1 MRSRPSH
8 HARARV
14 VALVALVAAVLGAVP
29 AGGLAAQQP
38 PHPVPATPG
47 PQAPAHELLINRVV
61 AVVGQR
67 PILLSEVMEY
77 INAQRGAGLEVP
89 ADSAAYV
96 ALMKSMM
103 DRIIDDEVLVGAA
116 RQYKIEATDAEVQ
129 GQVEKFL
136 KDVRGRFKTEPEY
149 RSALKASG
157 FGNESE
163 FRKFRVE
170 QDKRELLMQ
179 RSMDSLRAHGRM
191 SAPVN
196 VTEEDIN
203 AAFAMAKDKIGKRP
217 ATVSFRQI
225 VVPPRPNPDA
235 RKAAMAKAESLLV
248 ELEKGGDFEKIA
260 KRESMDP
267 GTRDVGGDLGWN
279 RVGQMVPAFDRAMF
293 SLRPGQ
299 ISPIVETPFGFH
311 IIKVDRVQPKEV
323 RARHIL
329 IAPHL
334 DSADVVRAH
343 VVADSVLRLW
353 KAHTLPFDSL
363 VARYHD
369 DSELQGFPDGYPV
382 DSLPEEY
389 KKAVEG
395 VKSGEFTAPFEFPNP
410 RTGFAKVGILLITDR
425 VEGGEYT
432 VADLRDKIRQQL
444 QQERQARRML
454 DQLRKEQSVIIR
466 P

>member
-1 MRSRPSH
+1 
-8 HARARV
+8 
-14 VALVALVAAVLGAVP
+14 
-29 AGGLAAQQP
+29 
-38 PHPVPATPG
+38 
-47 PQAPAHELLINRVV
+47 VV

-89 ADSAAYV
+89 ADSV
-96 ALMKSMM
+96 GFVTLMKTIT
-103 DRIIDDEVLVGAA
+103 DRLVDDEVLVGAA
-116 RQYKIEATDAEVQ
+116 KQYKIEASDADVQ
-129 GQVEKFL
+129 SSVEKFM
-136 KDVRGRFKTEPEY
+136 KDVKARFKTDVEY
-149 RSALKASG
+149 RSALKESG

-179 RSMDSLRAHGRM
+179 KSMDSLRAHGRM

-196 VTEEDIN
+196 VTEEEIT
-203 AAFAMAKDKIGKRP
+203 AAFAKARDKIGKRP

-225 VVPPRPNPDA
+225 VVPPRPNPTA
-235 RKAAMAKAESLLV
+235 KKAAIAKIDSLLAEV
-248 ELEKGGDFEKIA
+248 TKGGDFEKIA

-267 GTRDVGGDLGWN
+267 STKDVGGDLGWN
-279 RVGQMVPAFDRAMF
+279 RPGQMVPEFDRAMF

-299 ISPIVETPFGFH
+299 VSQVVETPFGFH
-311 IIKVDRVQPKEV
+311 IIKVDRVQPKEAK
-323 RARHIL
+323 ARHIL
-329 IAPHL
+329 IMPHL

-343 VVADSVLRLW
+343 AVADTALRLW
-353 KAHTLPFDSL
+353 KAHALPFDSL

-410 RTGFAKVGILLITDR
+410 RTGFPKVGILQITGR

-432 VADLRDKIRQQL
+432 VADLRDRIRQQL